1 MPLLAMP
8 GAGCWR
14 SERRKRTGVEPAR
27 DRWRP
32 HLILK
37 TSRPT
42 GDESLPACERT
53 VGPLASSR
61 RQWALYRGIAISQF
75 YAL

>member
-1 MPLLAMP
+1 MLALP
-8 GAGCWR
+8 GAGCGR
-14 SERRKRTGVEPAR
+14 SEWRKRTGVEPAR

-42 GDESLPACERT
+42 GDASLPAYER
-53 VGPLASSR
+53 
-61 RQWALYRGIAISQF
+61 ALYRGIEISQF
-75 YAL
+75 YA